1 LIHHS
6 RIHVSIAHY
15 TYDAM
20 TNYVPSIPD
29 CERWKKYVS
38 KLAKGRSESKL
49 NSYVTSDSPSA
60 EIKVVSPTE
69 GELAMIKTRV
79 KQYKGKTKQTKRHTT
94 PKGEGRKTSQ
104 RKSSKKKQN
113 KQSSQPKKQKQRGRP
128 KKIKK

>member
-1 LIHHS
+1 M
-6 RIHVSIAHY
+6 SIAHY

-60 EIKVVSPTE
+60 EIKVVSPAE

-104 RKSSKKKQN
+104 KKSSKSKAA
-113 KQSSQPKKQKQRGRP
+113 SQPKKKQRGRP
-128 KKIKK
+128 KKKKK